1 MLEKLRALFDAKSKE
16 KAQNRRLAAKL
27 SDMPFKYISEKD
39 AAGVE
44 TILARGGHINLTAEN
59 ELCATSGIQTIFRLA
74 VDEMKIWEFMSLNGC
89 VITFVDL
96 DTTDE
101 RTVTVYYDAHLS

>member
-1 MLEKLRALFDAKSKE
+1 MLKKLRALFDATGKE
-16 KAQNRRLAAKL
+16 KSQNRRMAAKL

-39 AAGVE
+39 ASGVE
-44 TILARGGHINLTAEN
+44 TILARGGHINLTGEN
-59 ELCATSGIQTIFRLA
+59 ELCATSGIKTVFRLA

-96 DTTDE
+96 DTEKE